1 VIHVQRGA
9 HEREVTGLEWVQGQP
24 LLISSSP
31 DNSVKVSRML
41 WGYHECL
48 LTLLCLSNG
57 YSIRRLRYRG
67 CSSSEEDTMLLPP

>member
-1 VIHVQRGA
+1 MIHVQRGA

-41 WGYHECL
+41 WVYRECL
-48 LTLLCLSNG
+48 LMLYLSNG

-67 CSSSEEDTMLLPP
+67 CSSLEEATMLLLP